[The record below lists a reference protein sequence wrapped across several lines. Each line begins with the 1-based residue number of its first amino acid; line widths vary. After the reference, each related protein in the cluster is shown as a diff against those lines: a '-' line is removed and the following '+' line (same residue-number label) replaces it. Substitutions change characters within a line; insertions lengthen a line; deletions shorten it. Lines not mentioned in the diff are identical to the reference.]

1 MNDAHKMLTT
11 RLPTVDLEGEGTTL
25 YLEGMLDAGL
35 HRVKDAGLSIDDI
48 LEYVQARGNA
58 DR

>member
-1 MNDAHKMLTT
+1 MLTT